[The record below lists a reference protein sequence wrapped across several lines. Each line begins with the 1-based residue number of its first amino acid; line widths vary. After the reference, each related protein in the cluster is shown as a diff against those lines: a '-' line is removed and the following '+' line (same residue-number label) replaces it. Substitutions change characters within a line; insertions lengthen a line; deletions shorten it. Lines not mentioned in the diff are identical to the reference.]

1 MPPLRPA
8 LATAALLLVCARPLP
23 AWCQGTQELEWLVN
37 TMTRLCL
44 SGGDQLSL
52 HAAGSGEDDLMLRS
66 QSADGK
72 IEGEFYIER
81 SRTEGLVG
89 GISGSI
95 TTLQAEQASEVRR
108 CLEPLRARLLEI
120 GMAHAGAAPSRATT
134 ASDPVAAR
142 PVVPATRV
150 PPPTTTATQT
160 PVTAPTTTATATP
173 PPITTPTAPVSA
185 TPSPVSP
192 PSPKPPP
199 SSRPTTN
206 AVAFRYSPNAINESR
221 DGFACH
227 KAAMPMDFVICSFQ
241 EVYDI
246 NTQHAVAWWATIAH
260 LDKPQRDV
268 LVQDQKQWIADMLK
282 SCGLPAAGKPTQAQ
296 AQDAAPC
303 VRAAY
308 VDRIRYL
315 RNYQP
320 A

>member
-1 MPPLRPA
+1 MSLSYRMVCAMA
-8 LATAALLLVCARPLP
+8 LALLCVRPLP
-23 AWCQGTQELEWLVN
+23 ARAQSTQELQWLVE

-72 IEGEFYIER
+72 VEGEFYIER

-120 GMAHAGAAPSRATT
+120 GMPHTAGALSEAAGTGSASGPVAPTTSVAPATT
-134 ASDPVAAR
+134 I
-142 PVVPATRV
+142 ATA
-150 PPPTTTATQT
+150 PPPTA
-160 PVTAPTTTATATP
+160 
-173 PPITTPTAPVSA
+173 TPTAPTGA
-185 TPSPVSP
+185 TPPRASP
-192 PSPKPPP
+192 PPQKPSASTPV
-199 SSRPTTN
+199 
-206 AVAFRYSPNAINESR
+206 AVAFRYSPSAINESPQ
-221 DGFACH
+221 GFACH
-227 KAAMPMDFVICSFQ
+227 KAAMPMDYVICSFQ

-246 NTQHAVAWWATIAH
+246 NTQHAVAWWATIDH
-260 LDKPQRDV
+260 LDKAQREV
-268 LVQDQKQWIADMLK
+268 LVQDQKQWIAGMLK
-282 SCGLPAAGKPTQAQ
+282 SCDLPAAGKPTQAQ
-296 AQDAAPC
+296 VQAAAPC

-315 RNYQP
+315 RNYKP